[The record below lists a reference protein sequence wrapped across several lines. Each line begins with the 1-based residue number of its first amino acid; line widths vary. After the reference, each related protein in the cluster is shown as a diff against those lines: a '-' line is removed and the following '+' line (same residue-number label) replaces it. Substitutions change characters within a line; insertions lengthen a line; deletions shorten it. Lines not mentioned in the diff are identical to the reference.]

1 MNEGSVHFLFR
12 SDEGRIGA
20 PVWRRN
26 ALYLAAITA
35 VLTAGWRVAAP
46 YTHHDL
52 KTQAFFAPLTI
63 AAYVYLLLYAFAVI
77 FLAISFTNLSAK
89 RLRDRGEPTGL
100 GGLVPLLALF
110 AGAAHWL
117 QPQVSDVIS
126 IWYVVGLDALFIA
139 AALWAIVDLGFRE
152 GAQPPRP
159 AP

>member
-1 MNEGSVHFLFR
+1 MRGEVSFRFLFR

-26 ALYLAAITA
+26 AALLTLVAV
-35 VLTAGWRVAAP
+35 VLTAGWLTMAP

-52 KTQAFFAPLTI
+52 KTTAFYAPLTI
-63 AAYVYLLLYAFAVI
+63 AAFVYLLLYAFAVM

-89 RLRDRGEPTGL
+89 RLRDRGEPAGL

-126 IWYVVGLDALFIA
+126 IWYVVGLDVALLA
-139 AALWAIVDLGFRE
+139 AAAWTVVDLGFRE
-152 GAQPPRP
+152 GRA
-159 AP
+159 

>member
-1 MNEGSVHFLFR
+1 MSEASIHFLFR
-12 SDEGRIGA
+12 SDQGRIGA

-26 ALYLAAITA
+26 ALTLAMITV
-35 VLTAGWRVAAP
+35 VLTIGWRLMAP

-52 KTQAFFAPLTI
+52 KTTAFFAPLTI
-63 AAYVYLLLYAFAVI
+63 AAFVYLLLYAFAVL

-126 IWYVVGLDALFIA
+126 VWYVVGIDVALA
-139 AALWAIVDLGFRE
+139 AAAIWTIVDLGFRE
-152 GAQPPRP
+152 GRS
-159 AP
+159 

>member
-1 MNEGSVHFLFR
+1 VS
-12 SDEGRIGA
+12 A

-26 ALYLAAITA
+26 AFALAAITA
-35 VLTAGWRVAAP
+35 VLTVGWRLMAP

-63 AAYVYLLLYAFAVI
+63 AAFVYLLLYAFAVL

-110 AGAAHWL
+110 SGAAHWL

-126 IWYVVGLDALFIA
+126 VWYVVAIDVTLAGGAIWTIA
-139 AALWAIVDLGFRE
+139 DLGFRE
-152 GAQPPRP
+152 GRG
-159 AP
+159 